1 MSTIPTQSEP
11 IPKSKLYRNLTKS
24 KSDSMNYLL
33 KILPNGLKALL
44 ISDPDAHKSSA
55 AIAVNIGYL
64 SDPVSSPGLA
74 HFCEHMLFLGTEK
87 YPKEDEYHSFVAKN
101 GGNSNAYTS
110 SDVTCYYFDVSNE
123 AFDQALDRFAQ
134 FFIKP
139 LFNKESVDKE
149 IRAIDS
155 ENKKNNVM
163 FALNYKL
170 DKLSNKLTDI
180 DKKNKK
186 FNVEYYN

>member
-64 SDPVSSPGLA
+64 
-74 HFCEHMLFLGTEK
+74 
-87 YPKEDEYHSFVAKN
+87 
-101 GGNSNAYTS
+101 
-110 SDVTCYYFDVSNE
+110 
-123 AFDQALDRFAQ
+123 
-134 FFIKP
+134 
-139 LFNKESVDKE
+139 
-149 IRAIDS
+149 
-155 ENKKNNVM
+155 
-163 FALNYKL
+163 
-170 DKLSNKLTDI
+170 
-180 DKKNKK
+180 
-186 FNVEYYN
+186 